1 MSEGAK
7 HLGGGNF
14 YGAIRAR
21 QEFDGV
27 IFTDLQHRC
36 ARKLPK
42 HAHELSF
49 FALILD
55 GSYRERYGRQQNQFG
70 PFTLSFRPAGIPHQ
84 DEVGPQGVRFF
95 DMEIRPEWR
104 LRMKDAGGSLDFPMD
119 EVGGGE
125 LLWIAMKIFR
135 ETRGAISGR
144 DIYLDSLLAELMAGV
159 ACIPAE
165 RANDAPSW
173 LRRTLDRIHEQ
184 YRQKLTLNELSL
196 EAGVH
201 PVHLSRIFR
210 RCQKIGIGDYIR
222 RLRVRSACEKML
234 DPEASLADISFDT
247 GFADQSHFTRTFAGL
262 TGMSPNRFRQLLAK
276 A

>member
-1 MSEGAK
+1 MSEQTQ

-21 QEFDGV
+21 QESAGV
-27 IFTDLQHRC
+27 IFTDLHHRC
-36 ARKLPK
+36 ARKMPE
-42 HAHELSF
+42 HAHELPF

-55 GSYRERYGRQQNQFG
+55 GSYAEHYGRQQNQFG

-95 DMEIRPEWR
+95 DMEIGPEWQQHMR
-104 LRMKDAGGSLDFPMD
+104 DAGGSLTFPTD

-125 LLWIAMKIFR
+125 LLWTAMKVFY
-135 ETRGAISGR
+135 ETRQPIVEH

-159 ACIPAE
+159 AHLPTE
-165 RANDAPSW
+165 RATDGPNW
-173 LRRTLDRIHEQ
+173 LRRTLDKIHEQ
-184 YRQKLTLNELSL
+184 YCQKLTLDELSL

-210 RCQKIGIGDYIR
+210 KSKRVGIGDYIR
-222 RLRVRSACEKML
+222 RLRVKAACERML

-262 TGMSPNRFRQLLAK
+262 TGISPNRFRQLLAK